1 MLRNDPDSPP
11 ILLTKQTKINALD
24 LESKNELRRLFQAF
38 NSDEYKDAL
47 GLLLSLGIKQN
58 FFNYPGEKFP
68 PPTPARAYIESFL
81 TEHKDLVNG
90 RVIEFAPSLYK
101 SLVMNEKVTD
111 YDIWNIA
118 PGSGVTIVG
127 DIQDPSILQD
137 DSVDT
142 IILTHVLSAVKTPKL
157 AIENISSFLSEN
169 GIILCTVPVVLQ
181 KFAPDP
187 QDFWRFT
194 KDSLEELFSSM
205 SIESYKAYGNA
216 ATVSGSPQY
225 LMDYHFEEDV
235 LFENDP
241 HCPSV
246 IGVVVRNN

>member
-1 MLRNDPDSPP
+1 LLRNNPASPP
-11 ILLTKQTKINALD
+11 ILLTNHAKKNALD
-24 LESKNELRRLFQAF
+24 LESKNELRRLFQGF
-38 NSDEYKDAL
+38 NADEYKDAL

-58 FFNYPGEKFP
+58 LFNYPAGQFP
-68 PPTPARAYIESFL
+68 PPTPARAYIKRFL
-81 TEHKDLVNG
+81 TEQKDLVSG
-90 RVIEFAPSLYK
+90 RVIEFAPSVYK

-111 YDIWNIA
+111 YDIWNVT
-118 PGSGVTIVG
+118 PSSGVTIVG
-127 DIQDPSILQD
+127 DIQDPSILPD
-137 DSVDT
+137 ESVDT
-142 IILTHVLSAVKTPKL
+142 ILLTHVLSAIKNPKL
-157 AIENISSFLSEN
+157 AIENISRFLCKN
-169 GIILCTVPVVLQ
+169 GTILCTVPVVLQ

-216 ATVSGSPQY
+216 ATASGSTQY

-246 IGVVVRNN
+246 IAAVVRK